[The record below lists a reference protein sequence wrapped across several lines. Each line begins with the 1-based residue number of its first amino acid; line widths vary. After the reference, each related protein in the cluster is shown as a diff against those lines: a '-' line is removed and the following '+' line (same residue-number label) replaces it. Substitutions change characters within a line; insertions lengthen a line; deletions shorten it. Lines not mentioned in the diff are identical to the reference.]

1 MAAYHVVMVHFPIA
15 LWIASTL
22 MIVLR
27 VLFPGALG
35 QAMDRALPV
44 FLGLATLLGVI
55 TWTTGFL
62 VWDWAAISSTPM
74 GRNHMLT
81 ATWTWSYFAVL
92 AWLRIAY
99 GQAIW
104 QGLGRWV
111 MLVLAGIG
119 VVLAGVTGTLG
130 GHLIGVYTDL
140 GQVLEALGWNV
151 FTTFFVPN
159 TTLYLLAAVIVI
171 LVVLGLPGRRSEKS

>member
-62 VWDWAAISSTPM
+62 VWDWSAISSTPM

-81 ATWTWSYFAVL
+81 ASWTWTYFAVL
-92 AWLRIAY
+92 TWLRIAY

-104 QGLGRWV
+104 EGLGRWV

-140 GQVLEALGWNV
+140 GRLLAALGWNV
-151 FTTFFVPN
+151 YTTFYVPDM
-159 TTLYLLAAVIVI
+159 TLYTLGAVIVI
-171 LVVLGLPGRRSEKS
+171 LVVIGLLQSRPAKS

>member
-1 MAAYHVVMVHFPIA
+1 MVHFPIA

-22 MIVLR
+22 MIALR

-44 FLGLATLLGVI
+44 FLGLGTLLGLVA
-55 TWTTGFL
+55 WSLGFM
-62 VWDWAAISSTPM
+62 VWEWETISSTPM

-81 ATWTWSYFAVL
+81 ASWTWSYFAVL
-92 AWLRIAY
+92 TWLRIVY

-104 QGLGRWV
+104 QGLSRWV

-140 GQVLEALGWNV
+140 GRVLEALGWNV
-151 FTTFFVPN
+151 YTTFFVPN
-159 TTLYLLAAVIVI
+159 STLYVLAAVIVV
-171 LVVLGLPGRRSEKS
+171 LVLVGVFRLRKGNPD